1 MGSGSDPVVREPLD
15 TLAQIGTS
23 NFGVCP
29 GDLPERMVH
38 GFGSDLSD
46 IAALSGTAKRKFVT
60 RGLVLHLIEIA
71 KERGEEEYVRA
82 YRNVL
87 YCQDR
92 VLTAEGRLHSTYC
105 KSRICTVCS
114 SIRKAMLINKYGP
127 VIQSWPDPYFV
138 TLTVKA
144 VTAEKLGA
152 TLKEMTEVF
161 GRILEK
167 HKKRNQRGTGLKPMG
182 LRCLECNFNP
192 VQRTYNP
199 HFHIIT
205 SDAATSKMLIVEWLK
220 AWTKEFTSPWAQDQR
235 KVKSLEGDLV
245 ELIKYGSKIFTEP
258 DMKKGK
264 GHIPSMVY
272 VAAPHNIICALKPF
286 RLIERFGFNVPK
298 KPNVTP
304 SPLILKQYSEW
315 LFEPTLNDWRNMETR
330 EVLTGFRPSPLLQIL
345 MEQNMNTDLQ

>member
-127 VIQSWPDPYFV
+127 VIQSWPDPLLCYPDRKSSNSGKV
-138 TLTVKA
+138 GGNT
-144 VTAEKLGA
+144 
-152 TLKEMTEVF
+152 
-161 GRILEK
+161 
-167 HKKRNQRGTGLKPMG
+167 KRNDRS
-182 LRCLECNFNP
+182 
-192 VQRTYNP
+192 
-199 HFHIIT
+199 I
-205 SDAATSKMLIVEWLK
+205 W
-220 AWTKEFTSPWAQDQR
+220 
-235 KVKSLEGDLV
+235 
-245 ELIKYGSKIFTEP
+245 
-258 DMKKGK
+258 
-264 GHIPSMVY
+264 
-272 VAAPHNIICALKPF
+272 
-286 RLIERFGFNVPK
+286 
-298 KPNVTP
+298 
-304 SPLILKQYSEW
+304 
-315 LFEPTLNDWRNMETR
+315 
-330 EVLTGFRPSPLLQIL
+330 
-345 MEQNMNTDLQ
+345 